1 VNEIGDL
8 DMKKKMLYL
17 AVYDISVPGMG
28 RTLRGTEMVNFFAQR
43 YELHLVNFQEKIE
56 GEGLVGKRNTLRNVS
71 SKTQVKFSKFG
82 HFVFSAS
89 LLRAAERVMKSTKFD
104 IILTDYGTAAI
115 YGYLL
120 SKKYGV
126 PWIYCSHQ
134 IEYRRF
140 FDFAKDDF
148 RRYLFVPYLY
158 VVERLGCIADLVVA
172 ISEDDARVFSKWI
185 GSDRLLVT
193 PQGFD
198 EEVYHPYYHQP
209 SADLQIVLFFGNYNY
224 APNREAVDII
234 YREILPQVIQRIPKT
249 LFQFVGPHPPNDI
262 IHPNIEFTGFVDSLA
277 DYICRA
283 NVIIVP
289 ILQGGGM
296 RTKIIESLACGKTV
310 ISTPIGAGGIPT
322 NFSNLIIRDVKEFPD
337 EICKTIE
344 DGKMVDSSNYDI
356 LREQFAWQS
365 ILTKLDRKI
374 DKIILD

>member
-224 APNREAVDII
+224 AP
-234 YREILPQVIQRIPKT
+234 T
-249 LFQFVGPHPPNDI
+249 NDI

>member
-1 VNEIGDL
+1 
-8 DMKKKMLYL
+8 MKRKMLYL
-17 AVYDISVPGMG
+17 SVYDISVPGMG

-56 GEGLVGKRNTLRNVS
+56 LDGRVEQGNIMRNVS
-71 SKTQVKFSKFG
+71 SKTQVKFTKLG
-82 HFVFSAS
+82 HFVFSHS
-89 LLRAAERVMKSTKFD
+89 LLRAAERVMRHIKFD
-104 IILTDYGTAAI
+104 VILSDYGTAAI

-120 SKKYGV
+120 SKKYRV

-148 RRYLFVPYLY
+148 RRYPFVPYLY
-158 VVERLGCIADLVVA
+158 VVERLGCKADLVVA
-172 ISEDDARVFSKWI
+172 ISEDDARVFSKWVD
-185 GSDRLLVT
+185 SDSLLVI

-198 EEVYHPYYHQP
+198 EEIYHPYYHPPQTDSP
-209 SADLQIVLFFGNYNY
+209 IVLFFGNYNY

-234 YREILPQVIQRIPKT
+234 YKVILPQVIQRVPKT

-262 IHPNIEFTGFVDSLA
+262 VHPNIEFTGFVDNLA
-277 DYICRA
+277 DYIRRA

-310 ISTPIGAGGIPT
+310 ISTAIGAGGIPT
-322 NFSNLIIRDVKEFPD
+322 NFSNLMIRDIGEFPD
-337 EICKTIE
+337 AICKTIK
-344 DGKMVDSSNYDI
+344 DGKIVDGSNYDV

-365 ILTKLDRKI
+365 ILKKLDHKI
-374 DKIILD
+374 DEVIRD